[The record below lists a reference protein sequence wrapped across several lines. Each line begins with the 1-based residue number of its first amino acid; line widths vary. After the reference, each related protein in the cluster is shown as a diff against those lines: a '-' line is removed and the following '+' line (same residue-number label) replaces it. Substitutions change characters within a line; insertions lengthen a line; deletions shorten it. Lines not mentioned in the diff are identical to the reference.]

1 MKLMEISSIH
11 NKGNGCVAKENLHPG
26 QEILCEEAA
35 VVGPASVESCL
46 GKCHIFL
53 EIPSYLLPFLLNQVA
68 VH

>member
-1 MKLMEISSIH
+1 MKLMEISSIQ

-46 GKCHIFL
+46 GKCHIFFT
-53 EIPSYLLPFLLNQVA
+53 IIFLPFLIIRKK
-68 VH
+68 

>member
-1 MKLMEISSIH
+1 MKLMEISSIQ

-46 GKCHIFL
+46 GKCHILF
-53 EIPSYLLPFLLNQVA
+53 EIQVLPFLLNSK
-68 VH
+68 